1 MELLMVFVGGLLG
14 SSHCVGMCGG
24 FVVSIGAAATTWR
37 ANFIRQLVYAS
48 GRIFTYASAGAIVGY
63 GGWRLTKTLPPL
75 VHAQAWLCLVA
86 GALLVV
92 QGLSAAGAWRWLSP
106 TARRSPC
113 LTAGLL
119 ASFLKAP
126 ALSQVFLGGMF
137 NGLLPCGLVYA
148 YLALAASTGNIAA
161 GFLHMALFGLG
172 TLPIM
177 VLTGCGGAMLGL
189 AGRRRL
195 LHVAAWCV
203 VLTGALSVS
212 RGFAFLH
219 ADAQDAAQSCPACQS
234 REEPPQNFF
243 PSSSKKEARLRPQ
256 PAFLR

>member
-1 MELLMVFVGGLLG
+1 MVFVGGLLG

-24 FVVSIGAAATTWR
+24 FVVSIGAAAATWR

-63 GGWRLTKTLPPL
+63 GGWRLTKEMPPL
-75 VHAQAWLCLVA
+75 VHAQAWLCLAA

-92 QGLSAAGAWRWLSP
+92 QGLNAAGVGRWLRP
-106 TARRSPC
+106 TGRRSPC

-119 ASFLKAP
+119 ASFLNAP
-126 ALSQVFLGGMF
+126 GLSQVFLAGMF

-148 YLALAASTGNIAA
+148 YLALAASTGNLAA

-177 VLTGCGGAMLGL
+177 VLTGCGGGMLGL
-189 AGRRRL
+189 VGRRRL

-203 VLTGALSVS
+203 VFTGALSVS
-212 RGFAFLH
+212 RGLAFLRS
-219 ADAQDAAQSCPACQS
+219 DVEDAAQSCPACQG
-234 REEPPQNFF
+234 RHDDTPVEFF
-243 PSSSKKEARLRPQ
+243 PSSSKKNARFRPQ
-256 PAFLR
+256 LTILR